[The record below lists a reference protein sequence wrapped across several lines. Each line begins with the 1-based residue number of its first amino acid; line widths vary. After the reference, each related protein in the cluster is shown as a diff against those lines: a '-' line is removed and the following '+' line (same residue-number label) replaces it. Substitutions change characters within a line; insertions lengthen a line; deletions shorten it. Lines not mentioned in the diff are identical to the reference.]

1 MDAFRNYTA
10 GEILSQS
17 RTEAERRKMD
27 YIFGWIYLIATV
39 LGFIVNTL
47 LINYYWRHNRTWM
60 QKFYYALAIASW
72 LFMMT
77 RGVPDTY
84 ILLSNLDHDNLVDMN
99 FYDIIVLFS
108 NLDVVVQTIILA
120 AIIFVQYTNIF
131 HPGWTI
137 LNGPSTCWQRII
149 IVGVIL
155 CFILFA
161 TAIPVTCLNLTEFNL
176 FAAVTM
182 VYLTKLMLVI
192 TSLCVYFAT
201 RIKFRRLERELSIEV
216 QEKVR
221 REFKL
226 VNYVMA
232 IWCFIWIPFGV
243 SYPILYYIKSK
254 YCSYLPIVAMIEF
267 LTVSCAILRCDH
279 DVWEFTFKNRR
290 RQEYTTLN

>member
-10 GEILSQS
+10 DDSQN
-17 RTEAERRKMD
+17 RTEAEREKID
-27 YIFGWIYLIATV
+27 YIFGWIYLVATV
-39 LGFIVNTL
+39 LGFIVNSL
-47 LINYYWRHNRTWM
+47 LINYYWRHNRTWK

-72 LFMMT
+72 LYMMIK
-77 RGVPDTY
+77 GVPETY
-84 ILLSNLDHDNLVDMN
+84 ILLSNRDHDGLDDEN
-99 FYDIIVLFS
+99 FNDIIFLFR

-120 AIIFVQYTNIF
+120 AIIFVQYTTIF

-155 CFILFA
+155 CFVLFA
-161 TAIPVTCLNLTEFNL
+161 TAIPLDLRPGPGLDATVVIFH
-176 FAAVTM
+176 
-182 VYLTKLMLVI
+182 LTKLMLVI
-192 TSLCVYFAT
+192 KSLCVYLAT
-201 RIKFRRLERELSIEV
+201 RIKFRRLERELSEEV

-221 REFKL
+221 KEFKL

-232 IWCFIWIPFGV
+232 IWFLIWIPYGV
-243 SYPILYYIKSK
+243 LYHILHCLKSK
-254 YCSYLPIVAMIEF
+254 YRGYLSISGMIEF
-267 LTVSCAILRCDH
+267 LSVSLAIFRCDH